1 MSERKEELWLSDYYQ
16 PQGTVR
22 AHAHQGTGQAQ
33 VVQHQ
38 DQERGA
44 VQGKTKHRGNCS
56 ITGWKMKV

>member
-1 MSERKEELWLSDYYQ
+1 MISDYYQ
-16 PQGTVR
+16 PQGPVR